1 MERIRSLDGLRAI
14 SILMVIFGHA
24 GQTIPYHIDH
34 FLAYKLITDAT
45 LGVRI
50 FFVIS
55 GFLITKLLLIEKE
68 KTGDISIRNFY
79 ARRVIRIFPVFY
91 LYILVLLLLKWFFK
105 PNVFEDYNLILFA
118 GLYLWNYKHLF
129 YQSPFPN
136 DPAFHIVGHFWSLS
150 MEEQFY
156 LLWPI

>member
-68 KTGDISIRNFY
+68 KTGDIRIRNFY
-79 ARRVIRIFPVFY
+79 ERREIRKRCYNYY
-91 LYILVLLLLKWFFK
+91 LPDAFDPDSYLFFDAWQQGG
-105 PNVFEDYNLILFA
+105 N
-118 GLYLWNYKHLF
+118 WNDDSYRR
-129 YQSPFPN
+129 
-136 DPAFHIVGHFWSLS
+136 G
-150 MEEQFY
+150 
-156 LLWPI
+156 